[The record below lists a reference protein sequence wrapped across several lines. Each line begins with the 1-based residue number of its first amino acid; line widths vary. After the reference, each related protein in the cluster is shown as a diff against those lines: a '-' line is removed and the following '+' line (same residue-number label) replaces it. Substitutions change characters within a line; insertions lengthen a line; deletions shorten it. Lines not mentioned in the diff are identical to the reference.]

1 MASLSPEDV
10 DARLS
15 DLPGWE
21 RVGETIQRRFEF
33 EDFAESIAFVN
44 RIALVAEELSHHP
57 DLAVSWNV
65 VTVSITTHSQGA
77 LTNADFE
84 LAGRVDALS

>member
-15 DLPGWE
+15 DLTGWE
-21 RVGETIQRRFEF
+21 RVGEMIQRRFEF

-44 RIALVAEELSHHP
+44 RIAPVAEELTHHP

>member
-10 DARLS
+10 DARLA
-15 DLPGWE
+15 DLPGWDH
-21 RVGETIQRRFEF
+21 VGETIQRRFEF
-33 EDFAESIAFVN
+33 EDFAESIGFVN
-44 RIALVAEELSHHP
+44 RIAPVAEQLSHHP

-65 VTVSITTHSQGA
+65 VTVSITTHSEGA
-77 LTNADFE
+77 LTSADFE